1 MVVATFLNFF
11 DILDNYLLKMFQI
24 SLSTNK
30 TDCISEEPSN
40 LHSVVLPVNFSSSKV
55 DYNRKYNQAGKT
67 IDLNYRLST
76 A

>member
-1 MVVATFLNFF
+1 
-11 DILDNYLLKMFQI
+11 MFQI
-24 SLSTNK
+24 SLSKNK
-30 TDCISEEPSN
+30 ADCISEEPSN
-40 LHSVVLPVNFSSSKV
+40 LHSVVLPVSFSSSKV